1 MNKVKVFVNKRGN
14 TSTLIDRDLP
24 REKIVARLKKRW
36 KPEAQAFILAQLDTM
51 DAADEL
57 DAKQERF
64 GERVKRFRQL
74 SDRGQAEAIY
84 SLLVKQ
90 DIGL

>member
-1 MNKVKVFVNKRGN
+1 MNKVKVFTSARRN

-24 REKIVARLKKRW
+24 RWKIVEGIKRF
-36 KPEAQAFILAQLDTM
+36 KPEARAFILRQVDKM